1 MKLINNIKYK
11 MNKILI
17 TGAGGY
23 VGTELC
29 NYLAKKNYHIT
40 AVDTFWFGDKLDSN
54 IKKIKVDI
62 RNIDSKIFK
71 IKIPFRYGRVMCKVL
86 GMKTIQEMKKDEII
100 DVEFTKKSWNG
111 LEHLI
116 LVSIKEC

>member
-1 MKLINNIKYK
+1 MTYGFIHRPYYDCDGRKY
-11 MNKILI
+11 MDIIL
-17 TGAGGY
+17 
-23 VGTELC
+23 
-29 NYLAKKNYHIT
+29 
-40 AVDTFWFGDKLDSN
+40 
-54 IKKIKVDI
+54 
-62 RNIDSKIFK
+62 DSKIFK

>member
-1 MKLINNIKYK
+1 
-11 MNKILI
+11 MNAKILKPYYDWD
-17 TGAGGY
+17 GRKY
-23 VGTELC
+23 M
-29 NYLAKKNYHIT
+29 
-40 AVDTFWFGDKLDSN
+40 
-54 IKKIKVDI
+54 DI
-62 RNIDSKIFK
+62 ILDSKIFK

-100 DVEFTKKSWNG
+100 DVEFIKKSWNG